1 MLLRCKG
8 PAIVGILACSPFELR
23 CGRASMT
30 DDGRGATR
38 DSSVILSINKAEL
51 PAFHGSGSYDL

>member
-8 PAIVGILACSPFELR
+8 PAIVGILACSPFEFR
-23 CGRASMT
+23 CDRASMT
-30 DDGRGATR
+30 YNGRGATSE
-38 DSSVILSINKAEL
+38 SSVILSIKAEL

>member
-8 PAIVGILACSPFELR
+8 PANVGILACSPFELR

-30 DDGRGATR
+30 YDGRGATN
-38 DSSVILSINKAEL
+38 DSSVILSIKAEL
-51 PAFHGSGSYDL
+51 PAFHGSGS